1 MDIIKNPYFDI
12 ELSTNTDSEQEFQ
25 TYEKFLQKKESR
37 KKKIVLSAKSKKYEQ
52 LNSIERI
59 ITDALA
65 NN

>member
-52 LNSIERI
+52 LNQIERI

>member
-52 LNSIERI
+52 LN
-59 ITDALA
+59 
-65 NN
+65 

>member
-59 ITDALA
+59 IIDALA